1 MRLLLLATVG
11 MHMAAAAADAAG
23 AWSNSTNITVYRITP
38 VTMPGVAN
46 MDSAD
51 AAGDIAFGLSQL
63 LLPFICSNPMME
75 HSFVWCQNR
84 KWLTNSSDSTRQMV
98 YRRYDHSHGPY
109 I

>member
-1 MRLLLLATVG
+1 M
-11 MHMAAAAADAAG
+11 
-23 AWSNSTNITVYRITP
+23 YRIFLIKSKWLIVGWIMVLFT
-38 VTMPGVAN
+38 N

-63 LLPFICSNPMME
+63 LLPFICFNPMME

-98 YRRYDHSHGPY
+98 YRRFD
-109 I
+109 